1 MKNKYHVY
9 IAMFLILCLL
19 PSAGLLFTGVSSS
32 AENRETAKA
41 PVLIKEDGINPDF
54 LNDAGAWFEDH
65 FAFRNEAVTGYAML
79 LGKIFGVSAQQGV
92 IVGKDGWLF
101 YKDSLEDFQGTGQMT
116 DRQLFQVAHTLR
128 MIRDYARKNGVRFA
142 FVVAPNKNSLYGE
155 YMPYYY
161 QPFRNHAGNLERLK
175 KYLQKEQV
183 HMIDLDEAFRSSSQV
198 LYHKRDSHWNNE
210 GAALAADRIL
220 TGLGKKHPSYA
231 DRTYELRAD
240 FEGDLDRMLYP
251 AAIEPEEER
260 YYIPSPQFTYCEE
273 VESNFAPKINT
284 RSAGSGSLV
293 MYRDSFGNALL
304 PFLAE
309 AYEKAYFSRAI
320 PYQMQDLSV
329 HQADTLLIERAER
342 FLPQMAQEAP
352 VMEAPIIENP
362 SAGDIQSTP
371 QTIRPE
377 EIAQGDYVKVTGKVP
392 TDRLKDN
399 SRILIRVN
407 ANYIYEAFP
416 ITCADGQEGFTMYLP
431 TNNVKDTGNTY
442 ELFLME

>member
-198 LYHKRDSHWNNE
+198 LYHKE
-210 GAALAADRIL
+210 IRIGITKVRL
-220 TGLGKKHPSYA
+220 WRQT
-231 DRTYELRAD
+231 
-240 FEGDLDRMLYP
+240 
-251 AAIEPEEER
+251 
-260 YYIPSPQFTYCEE
+260 
-273 VESNFAPKINT
+273 
-284 RSAGSGSLV
+284 
-293 MYRDSFGNALL
+293 
-304 PFLAE
+304 
-309 AYEKAYFSRAI
+309 AY
-320 PYQMQDLSV
+320 
-329 HQADTLLIERAER
+329 
-342 FLPQMAQEAP
+342 
-352 VMEAPIIENP
+352 
-362 SAGDIQSTP
+362 
-371 QTIRPE
+371 
-377 EIAQGDYVKVTGKVP
+377 
-392 TDRLKDN
+392 
-399 SRILIRVN
+399 
-407 ANYIYEAFP
+407 
-416 ITCADGQEGFTMYLP
+416 
-431 TNNVKDTGNTY
+431 
-442 ELFLME
+442 

>member
-1 MKNKYHVY
+1 M
-9 IAMFLILCLL
+9 
-19 PSAGLLFTGVSSS
+19 SAPVCRTSFTGVSSS

-293 MYRDSFGNALL
+293 VYRDSFGNALL

-342 FLPQMAQEAP
+342 FCL
-352 VMEAPIIENP
+352 
-362 SAGDIQSTP
+362 
-371 QTIRPE
+371 RWLR
-377 EIAQGDYVKVTGKVP
+377 K
-392 TDRLKDN
+392 R
-399 SRILIRVN
+399 R
-407 ANYIYEAFP
+407 
-416 ITCADGQEGFTMYLP
+416 
-431 TNNVKDTGNTY
+431 
-442 ELFLME
+442 